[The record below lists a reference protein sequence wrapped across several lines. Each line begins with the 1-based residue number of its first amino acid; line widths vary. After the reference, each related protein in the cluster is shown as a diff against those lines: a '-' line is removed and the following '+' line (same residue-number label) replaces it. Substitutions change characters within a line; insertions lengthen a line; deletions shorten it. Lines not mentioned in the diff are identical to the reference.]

1 MAATADRGDGN
12 EGTPSGFRA
21 QLSGAALAD
30 LVQLECYAR
39 STRTVRVTSHHG
51 IGYLYFRNGEIVH
64 AVAGDEIGETAAFEI
79 LSWPEGTFEPCQLSS
94 PAQPTIVL
102 SHQALLLRAAHAH
115 DEARHKLVSL
125 PKPRAV
131 PRPERAALHE
141 VRSTTLPSA
150 APPTMPSKPP
160 SPPSA
165 AASVSQGAPHSGR
178 DLVRL
183 DRNGNVLSAQGNSEA
198 IAAVAAYAA
207 RMGDLI
213 GDALGVG
220 ALVAVEAELSLRR
233 GSHGASSEHVF
244 VHSEKSGNLVGL
256 RTSNESDVSQV
267 RERFGL

>member
-1 MAATADRGDGN
+1 MAATADKGDGN

-39 STRTVRVTSHHG
+39 STRTVRVTSNHG
-51 IGYLYFRNGEIVH
+51 IGYLYFRNGEVVH
-64 AVAGDEIGETAAFEI
+64 AVAGDEMGEAAALEI
-79 LSWPEGTFEPCQLSS
+79 LSWSEGTFEPCQLIA
-94 PAQPTIVL
+94 PLQPTIQVA
-102 SHQALLLRAAHAH
+102 HQALLLRAAQAH

-125 PKPRAV
+125 PKPRPV
-131 PRPERAALHE
+131 PRPDRAERPSLHE
-141 VRSTTLPSA
+141 VKSQTAPS
-150 APPTMPSKPP
+150 TMPSKPP
-160 SPPSA
+160 PPSA
-165 AASVSQGAPHSGR
+165 SPVSASPSTPPSGTR

-220 ALVAVEAELSLRR
+220 ALVAVEAEF
-233 GSHGASSEHVF
+233 GSEHVF

-256 RTSNESDVSQV
+256 RTSHESDVSQV